1 VRITEHQLRRIIR
14 GSLSEAAPPTV
25 GAVLDAIEAIQG
37 AENKAAKK
45 EKLKDIAKKVGWEA
59 VKFIP
64 VLAGLPAIGEL
75 ISNAKK
81 AGDVYKLAKKTP
93 DEKVAKDDV
102 VLDMLDIDDQYQL
115 MLDDALEAE
124 FDEQAVEKLNSL
136 PRDALLPDMTAELEK
151 WVKGNFEDRGIEGA
165 VTENRVRVTKGQLRR
180 LVREERFRALLSEA
194 SPEIEN
200 VGDLKAAIAA
210 ASGKKRDE
218 QGKAAL
224 KDFGKGFLADLF
236 PGGGTALSIHDL
248 LKSTYTMDD
257 EARTGTALDYLDV
270 DDNISAIVDNPI
282 ETKFLNALAKEVE
295 AMSDDTPLEDLNM
308 TNLLSRYLKGE
319 FNQRTVAGFEEGKKL
334 KITEHQLRLII
345 REQLEESL
353 PPLTPGQHAALI
365 ELRRLAQYPQY
376 FKAELDGTSRGVKLD
391 RVPTSEGTYPG
402 GVVPM
407 KEMTELEQLGLIER
421 TSDQVVDVELGAGYM
436 RRGLQTSRREI
447 TWIPGP
453 KL

>member
-1 VRITEHQLRRIIR
+1 MKITESQLRRIVRRSIN
-14 GSLSEAAPPTV
+14 EAGRPTI
-25 GAVLDAIEAIQG
+25 GAVLDAVEALQG
-37 AENKAAKK
+37 AETAAAKK
-45 EKLKDIAKKVGWEA
+45 AKLKSIAKKVGWEA

-64 VLAGLPAIGEL
+64 VLAGLPAVGSI

-93 DEKVAKDDV
+93 DDKVAKDDV

-115 MLDDALEAE
+115 MLDDALEAK
-124 FDEQAVEKLNSL
+124 FDEQAIEKLNSL

-151 WVKGNFEDRGIEGA
+151 WVKDEYQRGIEGA
-165 VTENRVRVTKGQLRR
+165 VTENRTIVTKRRLRR

-224 KDFGKGFLADLF
+224 KDFGKGFLADLL

-334 KITEHQLRLII
+334 KITEHQLRRII
-345 REQLEESL
+345 RESYSQLC
-353 PPLTPGQHAALI
+353 G
-365 ELRRLAQYPQY
+365 
-376 FKAELDGTSRGVKLD
+376 
-391 RVPTSEGTYPG
+391 
-402 GVVPM
+402 
-407 KEMTELEQLGLIER
+407 
-421 TSDQVVDVELGAGYM
+421 
-436 RRGLQTSRREI
+436 
-447 TWIPGP
+447 
-453 KL
+453 